1 MSHEPDDPEHDETLA
16 DGELS
21 VDALSD
27 SFAQLFGH
35 APTSSTSQ
43 AAQESAGSDDEADAS
58 ASGDKDQEAETELRV
73 VRPDGRESGEIDER
87 AVPINPLNVLE
98 AILFVGNPSNEP
110 ITAGQV
116 SNLIRGV
123 EQSEVDTLVQ
133 QLNAVYDQER
143 CPYEVVS
150 VGAGYRL
157 MLRQEFGALR
167 DKFYGKVRE
176 ARLTQAAIDVLSVV
190 AYEQPLHRKGVEE
203 IIQRPAGAILNQ
215 LVRRQLLSV
224 ERPEEAPR
232 DPVYRTTDRF
242 LELFGIASLDE
253 LPRSQTIDRDL

>member
-1 MSHEPDDPEHDETLA
+1 MTHDPDESEHDDSLA

-35 APTSSTSQ
+35 APAPPPSQ
-43 AAQESAGSDDEADAS
+43 AAQAPSAGDDPVDDEG
-58 ASGDKDQEAETELRV
+58 SGDKAIESETELRV
-73 VRPDGRESGEIDER
+73 VRPEDREAGEIDER
-87 AVPINPLNVLE
+87 DVPINPLNVLE

-123 EQSEVDTLVQ
+123 EQDEVDTLVQ
-133 QLNAVYDQER
+133 QLNATYDQAG

-157 MLRQEFGALR
+157 MLRREFGALR

-190 AYEQPLHRKGVEE
+190 AYEQPLHRKAIEE

-215 LVRRQLLSV
+215 LVRRQLLAV
-224 ERPEEAPR
+224 ERPDEAPR

-242 LELFGIASLDE
+242 LELFGLASLDE